1 MGAVDV
7 AIQFIAKK
15 HDGQYRKG
23 LNIPYSTHLFGVARI
38 LKTAGYGESVV
49 IAGLLHDIF
58 EDTDATE
65 QEVVD
70 LFGEEVLQIVKA
82 VSEPDK
88 SVEWYARKNEAIS
101 KVAILTEEQLAV
113 AIAEKIQNLMA
124 MHYVIEKLGEQ
135 AWKIFSAN
143 KADQRWF
150 YESFLN
156 ECKVRWPDSK
166 LLPLMES
173 KFEKVF
179 KPTKE

>member
-1 MGAVDV
+1 MGAVDL

-49 IAGLLHDIF
+49 IAGLLHDVF

-65 QEVVD
+65 QEVVE

-82 VSEPDK
+82 VSEIDK
-88 SVEWYARKNEAIS
+88 SIEWYERKNEAIS
-101 KVAILTEEQLAV
+101 RVALLTENQLAV

-124 MHYVIEKLGEQ
+124 MQYVVEKLGAQ
-135 AWKIFSAN
+135 AWKLFSAN
-143 KADQRWF
+143 KEDQLWF
-150 YESFLN
+150 YQSFLN
-156 ECKVRWPDSK
+156 ECKLRWPNAK
-166 LLPLMES
+166 LLPMMED

-179 KPTKE
+179 TFVKE

>member
-58 EDTDATE
+58 EDSDASE
-65 QEVVD
+65 QEVLE
-70 LFGEEVLQIVKA
+70 LFGEEVLQTVRA
-82 VSEPDK
+82 VSEADK
-88 SVEWYARKNEAIS
+88 SVEWYARKNAAIS
-101 KVAILTEEQLAV
+101 KVALLTEEQLAV
-113 AIAEKIQNLMA
+113 ALAEKIQNLMA
-124 MHYVIEKLGEQ
+124 MQYVIEKLGEQ
-135 AWKIFSAN
+135 AWKLFSAN
-143 KADQRWF
+143 KEDQRWF
-150 YESFLN
+150 YESFLT
-156 ECKVRWPDSK
+156 ECKVRCADAK

-173 KFEKVF
+173 KFKKVF
-179 KPTKE
+179 KPVKE